1 MANPDILR
9 AFDML
14 AGAASDELRKSR
26 EFQINQSQRLQ
37 ALAQMQQQQDR
48 EFKIEKGKL
57 DVMREELNLRKQ
69 KQQFEQSGDLAERDS
84 KIGELKRQ
92 NDFLKTQ
99 GDLLKLKNEISG
111 AAAQSVLDAEK
122 QLNEAFKAGAP
133 EEQLD
138 EMQRYVSFL
147 AKKNMGI
154 DYMTQDVDYTAA
166 RNNNPNQELTP
177 FERSYQTAKGANAAK
192 EDIQFGKIEPL
203 VNQVEQEFLALDPAS
218 GGIGARLEQFAR
230 SASAEL
236 GLEPD
241 VKAYKDVVSAIA
253 VQTARALGDVG
264 NIAVAERK
272 INEKLLPKA
281 SDTKE
286 IGLQKVRV
294 FKRLVQAIRNRDIN
308 GIQSTLD
315 DAGIKY
321 GGGKQEGGNF
331 QSINADTTKQQTF
344 NTQDYVNS
352 LGF

>member
-1 MANPDILR
+1 MANADILR

-26 EFQINQSQRLQ
+26 EFQINQNQRLQ

-92 NDFLKTQ
+92 NDYLKTQ

-122 QLNEAFKAGAP
+122 QLNEAFKEGAP

-166 RNNNPNQELTP
+166 RDNNPDKELTP
-177 FERSYQTAKGANAAK
+177 FERSYQAAKGANAAK

-308 GIQSTLD
+308 GIQSTLN

-321 GGGKQEGGNF
+321 GGGQQQGGNF